1 MAQELSERSELAPGV
16 TLTTGEAGLPMIRV
30 ECGPATGSIYLHGAH
45 VVEWVPVGR
54 GSALWLSAVPYDGGG
69 ALIRGGV
76 PICFP
81 WFGNGPDGTR
91 SPLHGFAGRLPWAIE
106 EVRGTDDGVLV
117 VLHLTESPATTA
129 QWPHLF
135 EATYQ
140 VLFGE
145 KLRLS
150 LQIRNTGTEAFTF
163 EQALHSYFNV
173 NDVAGIAIRGLEGE
187 TYTDRAPGAAAATG
201 VLSGPMHIVAE
212 TDRVFEGTSAPTY
225 IQDTLHTVR
234 IAKTGAASTVVWNPW
249 SDKAEA
255 MPDFGDDEWPWMV
268 CVETG
273 NVRSDAITL
282 SPGQAHTM
290 TTTITLD

>member
-1 MAQELSERSELAPGV
+1 MAQELSERPEIAPGV

-30 ECGPATGSIYLHGAH
+30 ERGPAAGSLYLHGAH

-54 GSALWLSAVPYDGGG
+54 GSVLWRSAVPHDGGSG
-69 ALIRGGV
+69 LIRGGV

-81 WFGNGPDGTR
+81 WFGSGPDGDR
-91 SPLHGFAGRLPWAIE
+91 DPLHGFAGRLPWELDEI
-106 EVRGTDDGVLV
+106 RDTDDGVLV
-117 VLHLTESPATTA
+117 VLQLSDSPATTVH
-129 QWPHLF
+129 WPHRF

-145 KLRLS
+145 DLRLS
-150 LQIRNTGTEAFTF
+150 LQVRNTGTEAFTF
-163 EQALHSYFNV
+163 EQALHSYFTV
-173 NDVAGIAIRGLEGE
+173 NDVAGIAIRGLEGA
-187 TYTDRAPGAAAATG
+187 TYTDRAPGAAHPRG
-201 VLSGPMHIVAE
+201 VLGGPLHIVGE
-212 TDRVFEGTSAPTY
+212 TDRVFEETTATTY

-234 IAKTGAASTVVWNPW
+234 IAKTGASSTVVWNPW
-249 SDKAEA
+249 TDKAQV

-268 CVETG
+268 CVESG
-273 NVRSDAITL
+273 NVGSDAITL